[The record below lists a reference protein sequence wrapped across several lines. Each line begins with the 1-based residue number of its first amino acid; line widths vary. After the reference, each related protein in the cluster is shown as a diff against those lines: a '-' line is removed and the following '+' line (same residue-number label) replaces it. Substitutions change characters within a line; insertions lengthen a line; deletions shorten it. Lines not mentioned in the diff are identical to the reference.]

1 MNNIFLSKTI
11 LFNGCSTQE
20 IDSMLSCLSPE
31 QRSYRRGS
39 VIYRAGDIVSS
50 LGLVISGSVYIES
63 DDIWG
68 NKSIIDKVSAGQV
81 FAETYACANKIPLM
95 INVTAAENCEV
106 LFLDINKVL
115 NVCSSAC
122 GFHTKLVR
130 NLLSISANKNLM
142 LSRRI
147 FHTSPKSIRGR
158 LLRYLSYQATE
169 NGSREF
175 VIPFDRQQLA
185 DYLNVDRSA
194 MSNELSKMQK
204 EGLIKVN
211 RSSFTLIDI
220 EPEQHI

>member
-1 MNNIFLSKTI
+1 M
-11 LFNGCSTQE
+11 
-20 IDSMLSCLSPE
+20 
-31 QRSYRRGS
+31 
-39 VIYRAGDIVSS
+39 
-50 LGLVISGSVYIES
+50 ISGSVYIES

-204 EGLIKVN
+204 DGLLKCD
-211 RSSFTLIDI
+211 RSHFILIGI
-220 EPEQHI
+220 EPDDHI